1 MPYELNEATQAS
13 DMSDDLSDIIYIAVP
28 QDLERSVGDF
38 QIDPDIML
46 PVEVTGGADK
56 WDIQDLSWEQIMAGM
71 LKILAYEP
79 AHEDAEYY
87 RDFVLAIRPEVI
99 DELTQTA
106 VLKAR
111 NKDYPLAEEIFLA
124 LIGLQPGDQR
134 PLINLALLYEA
145 RSDTASQSDNED
157 LSRADAERAFEVYR
171 QIMESDDI
179 LPEAHLNA
187 GHFFLKQRNYLR
199 ARDHL
204 ETYGATGDD
213 EEKRDEAARI
223 VREINSQNLLDT
235 LFKEAY
241 DFIRMG
247 REEDGIDRIRKFLE
261 RNPEVW
267 NAWFLLGWGLR
278 RLGRFEDASRAFERT
293 LETGPRQTDTLN
305 ELAICAM
312 ELGDLGKARALLV
325 EALTGEPENTKIISN
340 LGIVALKSNVF
351 EEAEA
356 YFRAVLE
363 IAPDDQVAGAYL
375 NQLNQT

>member
-1 MPYELNEATQAS
+1 
-13 DMSDDLSDIIYIAVP
+13 MSDDLSNIIYIAVP
-28 QDLERSVGDF
+28 EDLERTIGDF

-71 LKILAYEP
+71 LKIIAYEP
-79 AHEDAEYY
+79 AHDDVEYY
-87 RDFVLAIRPEVI
+87 RDFVLAVRPEII

-111 NKDYPLAEEIFLA
+111 NKDYLLAEEIFLA

-134 PLINLALLYEA
+134 ALINLALLYEA
-145 RSDTASQSDNED
+145 RSASTSQSED
-157 LSRADAERAFEVYR
+157 EDASRVDVERAFEVYR
-171 QIMESDDI
+171 EIMESDNV

-187 GHFFLKQRNYLR
+187 GHFFLKQRNYSS
-199 ARDHL
+199 AREHL
-204 ETYGATGDD
+204 EAYQTSGED
-213 EEKRDEAARI
+213 EEKKQEAARI
-223 VREINSQNLLDT
+223 VREIDSQNLLDT

-241 DFIRMG
+241 DFILMG
-247 REEDGIDRIRKFLE
+247 REEDGVERIRKFLE
-261 RNPEVW
+261 SHPEVW
-267 NAWFLLGWGLR
+267 NGWFLLGWGLR
-278 RLGRFEDASRAFERT
+278 RLGQFQEAAKAFDRA

-312 ELGDLGKARALLV
+312 ELGELEKARILLV
-325 EALTGEPENTKIISN
+325 EALTDEPENTKIISN
-340 LGIVALKSNVF
+340 LGIVALKSDDF

-363 IAPDDQVAGAYL
+363 ISPDDKVAQAYL
-375 NQLNQT
+375 NKLE